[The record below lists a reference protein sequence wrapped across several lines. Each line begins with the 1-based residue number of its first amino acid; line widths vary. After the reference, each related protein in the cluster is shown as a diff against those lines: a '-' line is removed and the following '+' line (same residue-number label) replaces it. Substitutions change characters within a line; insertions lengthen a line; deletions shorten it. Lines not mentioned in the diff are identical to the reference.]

1 MLVTFWLAESEKN
14 NSAPGC
20 SDTSGA
26 APQSIQPPPSA
37 RAPAT
42 PGAAGTE
49 SADNKLGQPAL
60 MHEETKDAKTSPRK
74 ILELPTKDQAA
85 DAAAAATAAPPIFP
99 KIEKSAVMSS
109 SRGETAASAA
119 AVEPVAGETAAAPP
133 VEADAGQT
141 AATAAAAADPEKG
154 ATVAAAGG
162 EGGEAPALIF
172 QAAVLEAVAV
182 AIAAEE
188 EEAQCQS
195 LPALGGDNANKELLA
210 QNRLCSLVLP
220 IILKSTRWREGE
232 TLDMIL
238 AAKVAEAEAAGEAAP
253 GWAAVATETADQA
266 AALAA
271 VAAAARAASEDL
283 SKQVAERD
291 RAEKSAPQRVTEEL
305 NVQTREETTKTKVR
319 AARVFFFLVYGSDR
333 SH

>member
-1 MLVTFWLAESEKN
+1 
-14 NSAPGC
+14 
-20 SDTSGA
+20 
-26 APQSIQPPPSA
+26 
-37 RAPAT
+37 
-42 PGAAGTE
+42 
-49 SADNKLGQPAL
+49 

-238 AAKVAEAEAAGEAAP
+238 AAKAAEAEAAGEAAP